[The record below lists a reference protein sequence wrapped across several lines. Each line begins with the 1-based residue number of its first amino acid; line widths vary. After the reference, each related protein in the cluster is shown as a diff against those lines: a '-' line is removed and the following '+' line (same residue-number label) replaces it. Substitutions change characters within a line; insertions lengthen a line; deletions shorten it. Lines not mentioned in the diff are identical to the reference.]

1 MFLSPAKSA
10 VSFFLLFFLIVTAE
24 ASCFLKNQLYQMQRS
39 SFEDI
44 QTFLKTEGWKLRFQS
59 TSEITSG
66 FGFKKAVFTKSDVE
80 KIAVYTSKSYGSIIQ
95 LELSN
100 SCFKT
105 ISVSEFGQADRKLL
119 VENDKSIKEYRNANQ
134 IIQLQEYD
142 EGSATNSQ
150 ILIFNE
156 ELKSKVYGI
165 DQLFSASS
173 ANEPLNSGTSNS
185 SSKTNLPNKDGIYE
199 AVEVAPMPQGGMA
212 GWNNYLAAN
221 LTYPTSARRMGIE
234 GTVVVGFIVD
244 TDGSI
249 SNIEILRGIGGGCD
263 EEVIRIVKGAPRWTP
278 GLQNGKAVRTFM
290 RLPLSFKLGD

>member
-1 MFLSPAKSA
+1 
-10 VSFFLLFFLIVTAE
+10 
-24 ASCFLKNQLYQMQRS
+24 
-39 SFEDI
+39 
-44 QTFLKTEGWKLRFQS
+44 
-59 TSEITSG
+59 
-66 FGFKKAVFTKSDVE
+66 
-80 KIAVYTSKSYGSIIQ
+80 VYTSKNYGSIIQ

-105 ISVSEFGQADRKLL
+105 ISVSEFGQSDRKLL

-142 EGSATNSQ
+142 EGSATNPQ

-234 GTVVVGFIVD
+234 GTVVVGFVVD

-290 RLPLSFKLGD
+290 RLPLSFKLGE